1 MKTLLFLLEKEFRQ
15 ILRNKQ
21 NISILIL
28 APVIQLILLPLAANY
43 TVKNISIA
51 VVDNDHSTFS
61 QKLIPK
67 ITSSGNFKLTGYT
80 ASYPEALFLVE
91 ADKADLVFQIPLNF
105 EKDLVRENS
114 GKVYIAINAIDGTK
128 ASLGGFYLNSIVGD
142 FNAEIKTSLQP
153 GQTAQDPP
161 QITVASSNWYN
172 PFLDYDLFIVP
183 AILVTLVTAL
193 AAMQSAFNIVLE
205 KESGTIAQ
213 INVSPIKKHIF
224 ILGKLIP
231 FLVMGIIIFSIG
243 LLIARFIYGIIPV
256 GNLMVL
262 YVSLVVYL
270 FAMLGLGLLVAT
282 YSNTQM
288 QAMSLAFFF
297 IMIFNM
303 MSGVFNSVDSMPAW
317 AQTLVE
323 TFPPSHFIKI
333 MRMVVLKGSG
343 FSDITYHLEA
353 MGIIG
358 IVLNTW
364 AVLNYR
370 KTSE

>member
-1 MKTLLFLLEKEFRQ
+1 
-15 ILRNKQ
+15 
-21 NISILIL
+21 
-28 APVIQLILLPLAANY
+28 LLPLAANY

-67 ITSSGNFKLTGYT
+67 ITSSGNFKLKGYT
-80 ASYPEALFLVE
+80 SSYPEALSLVE

-128 ASLGGFYLNSIVGD
+128 ASLGGFYLNSIIND
-142 FNAEIKTSLQP
+142 FNSEIRSDLQT
-153 GQTAQDPP
+153 GLTTQDPP
-161 QITVASSNWYN
+161 QITVATSNWYN
-172 PFLDYDLFIVP
+172 PLLDYDLFIVP

-193 AAMQSAFNIVLE
+193 AAMQSAFNIVQE
-205 KESGTIAQ
+205 KESGTIEQ
-213 INVSPIKKHIF
+213 INVSPIKKYIF

-231 FLVMGIIIFSIG
+231 FLVMGLIIFSIG
-243 LLIARFIYGIIPV
+243 LSIARFIYGIIPV

-262 YVSLVVYL
+262 YVSLVIYL

-303 MSGVFNSVDSMPAW
+303 MSGVFNSVDSMPGW

-343 FSDITYHLEA
+343 FGDISYHLVA

-358 IVLNTW
+358 ILLNTW

-370 KTSE
+370 KTTG